1 MRYAYLIASLP
12 SLRFGEPPPLSS
24 ARFLEMLA
32 PWAGTAD
39 YTAIAGVTLQEP
51 FAEPDRHP
59 VARAW
64 RRFEIAL
71 RNTLAVARCRTTGG
85 EPRDHLRPAPD
96 MDTGRHIPLADVLNA
111 PDPLEAERRL
121 SFLRWRVLDEF
132 EGEFP
137 SDTGF
142 LIAYR
147 VRLLLLERLAS
158 FDAAVGAQRI
168 ATVESTAATP
178 PR

>member
-1 MRYAYLIASLP
+1 MRYTYLIASLP
-12 SLRFGEPPPLSS
+12 SVRFGDPPPLSS

-32 PWAGTAD
+32 PWADETVRAD
-39 YTAIAGVTLQEP
+39 IVGATLQEP
-51 FAEPDRHP
+51 FAQPDRHP

-71 RNTLAVARCRTTGG
+71 RNTLVLARCRVTGD
-85 EPRDHLRPAPD
+85 EPREHLRTVPD
-96 MDTGRHIPLADVLNA
+96 MDTGYLIVLAEVLNA

-121 SFLRWRVLDEF
+121 ALVRWRALDEF
-132 EGEFP
+132 ESAFP

-147 VRLLLLERLAS
+147 LRLLILERLVS
-158 FDAAVGAQRI
+158 FDPAAGAAR
-168 ATVESTAATP
+168 AAALETTAATL